1 MRNDNNMPCIVEFD
15 IGVEAE
21 KEPSK
26 RNDKNFEEFPLSKIG
41 EINELYKKLQ
51 KESIGIA
58 DLETSK
64 TKTRFVYEWNR
75 NM

>member
-1 MRNDNNMPCIVEFD
+1 LPNNSNSIQCIVEFD
-15 IGVEAE
+15 IDVEAE
-21 KEPSK
+21 KSSNE
-26 RNDKNFEEFPLSKIG
+26 NDKDFEEFPQSKIE
-41 EINELYKKLQ
+41 EINEFYKKLQ

-64 TKTRFVYEWNR
+64 TKTRFVYEWPR